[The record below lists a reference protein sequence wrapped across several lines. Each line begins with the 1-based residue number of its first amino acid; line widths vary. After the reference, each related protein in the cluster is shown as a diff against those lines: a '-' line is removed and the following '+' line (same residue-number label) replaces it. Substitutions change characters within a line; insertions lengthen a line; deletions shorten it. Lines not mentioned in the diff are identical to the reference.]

1 MRKETTQITDTTEGP
16 KATTEEIT
24 PANASA
30 TNPIIVRMK
39 ASARNNKMTQMST
52 PTTVTGAEKNPNLIE
67 TPIRNTSAN
76 LNNEPTPVNIT
87 LLIRIKRRLP
97 VVPPT
102 PLNCSSSTN
111 ILLNESSL
119 PTEITALFINVT
131 QRRKLPSAPTSSEC

>member
-39 ASARNNKMTQMST
+39 ASARNNKMTT

-87 LLIRIKRRLP
+87 PLIRIKRRLP

-119 PTEITALFINVT
+119 PTEITALSINVT
-131 QRRKLPSAPTSSEC
+131 QRRKLPSVPTSSEC